1 VRRTIVTLAV
11 STLLWGCGP
20 DGTQVSVSQYETQRQ
35 EAMARL
41 AKAHGGAPQPKAA
54 AQEAPGQPAE
64 NAFGSGD
71 KGFTYVS
78 AGKRDPFRS
87 FILEQQA
94 SRNLRHDRGPLEQ
107 FELAQ
112 LALHA
117 VVWDTPRPRALVTDP
132 SGRGYIVAEGTPIGK
147 NEGHVT
153 KITDNL
159 MVVRETYV
167 DYLGERTEKDIE
179 MRVRQSQQS
188 QGG

>member
-1 VRRTIVTLAV
+1 VRRAIVAFAV
-11 STLLWGCGP
+11 SGLLFGCNQTT
-20 DGTQVSVSQYETQRQ
+20 GTTSVSEYEAARQ
-35 EAMARL
+35 QAMARL
-41 AKAHGGAPQPKAA
+41 GKTPGGTPAKP
-54 AQEAPGQPAE
+54 ETAPGQPAE
-64 NAFGSGD
+64 NTFGSAE

-94 SRNLRHDRGPLEQ
+94 SRNLNHDRGPLER

-112 LALHA
+112 LSLHA
-117 VVWDTPRPRALVTDP
+117 VVWDTPRARALVTDP

-147 NEGHVT
+147 NEGRVT

-179 MRVRQSQQS
+179 MRVRQKS

>member
-1 VRRTIVTLAV
+1 VRRAIVMAAV
-11 STLLWGCGP
+11 SALLWGCGQES
-20 DGTQVSVSQYETQRQ
+20 GTVSVSEYEAQRQ
-35 EAMARL
+35 AAVARL
-41 AKAHGGAPQPKAA
+41 AKAKGQAAQTKAA
-54 AQEAPGQPAE
+54 PGEAAPGQPTE
-64 NAFGSGD
+64 NAFGSAD
-71 KGFTYVS
+71 KGFTYVA

-94 SRNLRHDRGPLEQ
+94 SRNLKHDRGPLEQ

-147 NEGHVT
+147 NEGRVT

-159 MVVRETYV
+159 VVVRETYV

-179 MRVRQSQQS
+179 MRVRQSQ
-188 QGG
+188 GG

>member
-1 VRRTIVTLAV
+1 VRRAIATFAV
-11 STLLWGCGP
+11 SALLWGCSQNT
-20 DGTQVSVSQYETQRQ
+20 GTVSVTQYEAARKQ
-35 EAMARL
+35 AMARL
-41 AKAHGGAPQPKAA
+41 GKPKDGAQAKPEEA
-54 AQEAPGQPAE
+54 APGQPAE
-64 NAFGSGD
+64 NSFGSAD
-71 KGFTYVS
+71 KGFTYVA

-94 SRNLRHDRGPLEQ
+94 SRDLGHDRGPLEQ

-147 NEGHVT
+147 NEGRVT

-159 MVVRETYV
+159 VVVRETYV

-179 MRVRQSQQS
+179 MRVRQSQ
-188 QGG
+188 GG

>member
-1 VRRTIVTLAV
+1 VRRAIVMFAV
-11 STLLWGCGP
+11 SALLWGCSQNTGS
-20 DGTQVSVSQYETQRQ
+20 VSVKEYEAARQ
-35 EAMARL
+35 QAMARL
-41 AKAHGGAPQPKAA
+41 AKSKGATPAKPGEA
-54 AQEAPGQPAE
+54 APGQPAE
-64 NAFGSGD
+64 NSFGSAD
-71 KGFTYVS
+71 KGFSYVA

-94 SRNLRHDRGPLEQ
+94 SRNLGHDRGPLEQ

-147 NEGHVT
+147 NEGRVT

-159 MVVRETYV
+159 VVVRETYV

-179 MRVRQSQQS
+179 MRVRQSQ
-188 QGG
+188 GG

>member
-1 VRRTIVTLAV
+1 MRRAIATFAV
-11 STLLWGCGP
+11 SALLWGCGQTT
-20 DGTQVSVSQYETQRQ
+20 GNVSVSDYEAARQ
-35 EAMARL
+35 QAMARM
-41 AKAHGGAPQPKAA
+41 AKAKGQTPGKTPGEATPAQPT
-54 AQEAPGQPAE
+54 E
-64 NAFGSGD
+64 NAFGGGE
-71 KGFTYVS
+71 KGFSYVA

-94 SRNLRHDRGPLEQ
+94 NRNLKHDRGPLEQ

-147 NEGHVT
+147 NEGRVT

-159 MVVRETYV
+159 VVVRETYI

-179 MRVRQSQQS
+179 MRVRQSQ
-188 QGG
+188 GG

>member
-1 VRRTIVTLAV
+1 MRRAIVAFAV

-20 DGTQVSVSQYETQRQ
+20 EGTRVTVSEYEAKRQ
-35 EAMARL
+35 EALAHVGKASGAAPAR
-41 AKAHGGAPQPKAA
+41 
-54 AQEAPGQPAE
+54 AQSPVPAGQSPE
-64 NAFGSGD
+64 NAFGSAD

-94 SRNLRHDRGPLEQ
+94 SRNLQHERGPLEQ

-159 MVVRETYV
+159 VVVRETYV

-179 MRVRQSQQS
+179 MRVRQSQ
-188 QGG
+188 GG

>member
-1 VRRTIVTLAV
+1 VRRAIVTFAIGA
-11 STLLWGCGP
+11 LLFGCGQNT
-20 DGTQVSVSQYETQRQ
+20 GTVTVSDYEAARQ
-35 EAMARL
+35 AAAARL
-41 AKAHGGAPQPKAA
+41 AKTQGTTTPAKTGEAAPAK
-54 AQEAPGQPAE
+54 PAE
-64 NAFGSGD
+64 NAFGSTE
-71 KGFTYVS
+71 KGFSYVA

-87 FILEQQA
+87 FILEQEA
-94 SRNLRHDRGPLEQ
+94 SRNTVRDRGPLEQ

-179 MRVRQSQQS
+179 MRVRQN

>member
-1 VRRTIVTLAV
+1 VRRAIVALAV

-20 DGTQVSVSQYETQRQ
+20 GSGSVSVSDYEAARKQ
-35 EAMARL
+35 AMERL
-41 AKAHGGAPQPKAA
+41 AKSKGQAPATATPAEA
-54 AQEAPGQPAE
+54 APGQPTE
-64 NAFGSGD
+64 NAFGTTD

-94 SRNLRHDRGPLEQ
+94 SRNLNHDRGPLEQ

-147 NEGHVT
+147 NEGRVT

-159 MVVRETYV
+159 MVVRETYI

-179 MRVRQSQQS
+179 MRVRQKS

>member
-1 VRRTIVTLAV
+1 MRRAIVAIAV
-11 STLLWGCGP
+11 SGLLWGCGP
-20 DGTQVSVSQYETQRQ
+20 NGGTSVSDYEAARQ
-35 EAMARL
+35 QAIARL
-41 AKAHGGAPQPKAA
+41 GKTKGNGSAAKPGEAA
-54 AQEAPGQPAE
+54 AGQPAE
-64 NAFGSGD
+64 NTFGSAD

-94 SRNLRHDRGPLEQ
+94 NRNSSRDRGPLEQ

-117 VVWDTPRPRALVTDP
+117 VVWDTPRARALVTDP

-147 NEGHVT
+147 NEGRVT

-179 MRVRQSQQS
+179 MRVRQKS

>member
-1 VRRTIVTLAV
+1 MRRVIVTAAV
-11 STLLWGCGP
+11 GALLWGCGP
-20 DGTQVSVSQYETQRQ
+20 DSGTVSVSQYEAQRQ
-35 EAMARL
+35 EAMARMG
-41 AKAHGGAPQPKAA
+41 KSKGAAQTKAA
-54 AQEAPGQPAE
+54 PEAAPGQPTE
-64 NAFGSGD
+64 NAFGSAD
-71 KGFTYVS
+71 KGFTYVA

-87 FILEQQA
+87 FILDQQA
-94 SRNLRHDRGPLEQ
+94 SRNLNHDRGPLEQ

-147 NEGHVT
+147 NEGRVT

-159 MVVRETYV
+159 VVVRETYV

-179 MRVRQSQQS
+179 MRVRQSQ
-188 QGG
+188 GG

>member
-1 VRRTIVTLAV
+1 VRRAIATAAV
-11 STLLWGCGP
+11 SALLWGCSP
-20 DGTQVSVSQYETQRQ
+20 DSGTVSVSEYEAQRQ
-35 EAMARL
+35 AAVARL
-41 AKAHGGAPQPKAA
+41 AKSKGAAPQTKAA
-54 AQEAPGQPAE
+54 PGEAAPGQPTE
-64 NAFGSGD
+64 NAFGGGAN
-71 KGFTYVS
+71 KGFTYVA

-94 SRNLRHDRGPLEQ
+94 SRNLKHDRGPLEQ

-147 NEGHVT
+147 NEGRVT

-159 MVVRETYV
+159 VVVRETYV

-179 MRVRQSQQS
+179 MRVRQKS

>member
-1 VRRTIVTLAV
+1 MRRAIVALAV
-11 STLLWGCGP
+11 GGLLLGCGP
-20 DGTQVSVSQYETQRQ
+20 NGGTSVSEYETARQ
-35 EAMARL
+35 QAMARL
-41 AKAHGGAPQPKAA
+41 GKTKGNNPAAKSPA
-54 AQEAPGQPAE
+54 EAPPAE
-64 NAFGSGD
+64 NSFGSAD

-78 AGKRDPFRS
+78 SGKRDPFRS

-94 SRNLRHDRGPLEQ
+94 SRNLHDRGPLEQ

-117 VVWDTPRPRALVTDP
+117 VVWDTPRARALVTDP

-147 NEGHVT
+147 NEGRVT

-159 MVVRETYV
+159 MVVRETYI

-179 MRVRQSQQS
+179 MRVRQKSQS

>member
-1 VRRTIVTLAV
+1 MRRAIATFAV
-11 STLLWGCGP
+11 SALLWGCGQNT
-20 DGTQVSVSQYETQRQ
+20 GSVSVNDYEAARQ
-35 EAMARL
+35 QAMARL
-41 AKAHGGAPQPKAA
+41 GKSKGTTPAKPGEAAPAQPTENSFGGA
-54 AQEAPGQPAE
+54 
-64 NAFGSGD
+64 D
-71 KGFTYVS
+71 KGFSYVA

-94 SRNLRHDRGPLEQ
+94 SRNLAHDRGPLEQ

-147 NEGHVT
+147 NEGRVT

-159 MVVRETYV
+159 VVVRETYV

-179 MRVRQSQQS
+179 MRVRQSQ
-188 QGG
+188 GG

>member
-1 VRRTIVTLAV
+1 VRRAIVTFAV
-11 STLLWGCGP
+11 SALLWGCGP
-20 DGTQVSVSQYETQRQ
+20 NTGSVSVSEYEAARQ
-35 EAMARL
+35 QAMARL
-41 AKAHGGAPQPKAA
+41 AKSKGGAPAKPVPG
-54 AQEAPGQPAE
+54 EATPGQPAE
-64 NAFGSGD
+64 NAFGNAE
-71 KGFTYVS
+71 KGFTYVA

-94 SRNLRHDRGPLEQ
+94 SRNLKHDRGPLEQ

-147 NEGHVT
+147 NEGRVT

-159 MVVRETYV
+159 VVVRETYV

-179 MRVRQSQQS
+179 MRVRQSQ
-188 QGG
+188 GG

>member
-1 VRRTIVTLAV
+1 MRRAIVTCAV
-11 STLLWGCGP
+11 SALLWGCGP
-20 DGTQVSVSQYETQRQ
+20 TTGSVSVNDYEAARQ
-35 EAMARL
+35 QAMARL
-41 AKAHGGAPQPKAA
+41 AKSKGAAPAKAGTA
-54 AQEAPGQPAE
+54 EAAPGQPTE
-64 NAFGSGD
+64 NAFGSGE
-71 KGFTYVS
+71 KGFSYVA

-94 SRNLRHDRGPLEQ
+94 TRNLKHDRGPLEQ

-147 NEGHVT
+147 NEGRVT

-159 MVVRETYV
+159 VVVRETYI

-179 MRVRQSQQS
+179 MRVRQSQ
-188 QGG
+188 GG

>member
-1 VRRTIVTLAV
+1 MRRAIVTFAI
-11 STLLWGCGP
+11 STLLWGCSQETGK
-20 DGTQVSVSQYETQRQ
+20 VSVTDYEAQRQ
-35 EAMARL
+35 ATIARMA
-41 AKAHGGAPQPKAA
+41 KSKGAPQATAA
-54 AQEAPGQPAE
+54 HAEAAPGQPAE
-64 NAFGSGD
+64 NAFGSAD
-71 KGFTYVS
+71 KGFTYV
-78 AGKRDPFRS
+78 AEGKRDPFRS

-94 SRNLRHDRGPLEQ
+94 TRNLKRDRGPLEQ

-147 NEGHVT
+147 NEGRVT

-159 MVVRETYV
+159 VVVRETYV

-179 MRVRQSQQS
+179 MRVRQSQ
-188 QGG
+188 GG

>member
-1 VRRTIVTLAV
+1 VGA
-11 STLLWGCGP
+11 LLWGCNQNH
-20 DGTQVSVSQYETQRQ
+20 GTVSMTDYEAARQ
-35 EAMARL
+35 QAMARNAQSKEQGS
-41 AKAHGGAPQPKAA
+41 AKPASQQA
-54 AQEAPGQPAE
+54 APGQPTE
-64 NAFGSGD
+64 NAFGSAD
-71 KGFTYVS
+71 KGFTYQA

-87 FILEQQA
+87 IILEQQA
-94 SRNLRHDRGPLEQ
+94 SRNLHDRGPLEQ

-147 NEGHVT
+147 NEGRVT

-159 MVVRETYV
+159 IVVRETYV

-179 MRVRQSQQS
+179 MRVRQKS

>member
-1 VRRTIVTLAV
+1 VRRAIATFAV
-11 STLLWGCGP
+11 SALLWGCGQNK
-20 DGTQVSVSQYETQRQ
+20 GTVSVSQYEAARQ

-41 AKAHGGAPQPKAA
+41 GKSKDGAPAA
-54 AQEAPGQPAE
+54 KPNEAAPGQPAE
-64 NAFGSGD
+64 NAFGSAD
-71 KGFTYVS
+71 KGFTYVA

-87 FILEQQA
+87 FILDQQA
-94 SRNLRHDRGPLEQ
+94 SRDLAHDRGPLEQ

-147 NEGHVT
+147 NEGRVT

-159 MVVRETYV
+159 LVVRETYV

-179 MRVRQSQQS
+179 MRVRQSQ
-188 QGG
+188 GG